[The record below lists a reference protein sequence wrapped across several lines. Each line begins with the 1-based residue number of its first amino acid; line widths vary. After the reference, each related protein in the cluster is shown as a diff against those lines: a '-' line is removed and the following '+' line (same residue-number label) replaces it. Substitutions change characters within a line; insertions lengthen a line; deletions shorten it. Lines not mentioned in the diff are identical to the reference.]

1 MTTEG
6 TPSLSQYTVGYVGT
20 EPVGEALQTLPI
32 DVCTDEVRLALCAA
46 IAGWRMQPSITLY
59 CASPSRWMDP
69 AIANLVSYILAYP
82 PTVGHLDIKINA
94 IYDPSAPRRHVTQRS
109 VVLSSGGI
117 DSTAALLEALDQGS
131 DVLAHWVDYGH
142 RYAAAELAAV
152 QKITATIGV
161 PLERSRVDL
170 GREIAAGEQRYA
182 HIVPARNVL
191 LAAIA
196 AARTSADHVVVTG
209 LADEAKVPDKS
220 PRFYA
225 EGSRLIGATVS
236 SPFADMNKTD
246 VLVRWRRRWADVL
259 HPAITVTCY
268 EASGRCGRCRAC
280 AKRAVAFAA
289 AGWGDD
295 PGFRTDPFTDPA
307 GIIADDWLP
316 RWHTFG
322 PSRRADLLLAFRY
335 AHDRLPAR
343 VAEFAEKAWR
353 AEAAVLEQRVRSL
366 EPQT

>member
-1 MTTEG
+1 MTTEEALD
-6 TPSLSQYTVGYVGT
+6 LSHNIVGYVGT
-20 EPVGEALQTLPI
+20 EPVGEAIETLPV
-32 DVCTDEVRLALCAA
+32 DARTDEVRLALCIA
-46 IAGWRMQPSITLY
+46 IAGWRIQPAITLR
-59 CASPSRWMDP
+59 CANSSRWMDP
-69 AIANLVSYILAYP
+69 AVARLASYILAYP
-82 PTVGHLDIKINA
+82 PTVGHLAIKIDA
-94 IYDPSAPRRHVTQRS
+94 VHDPLAPKRQVTQRT
-109 VVLSSGGI
+109 VTLTSGGI

-152 QKITATIGV
+152 EMITATLGV
-161 PLERSRVDL
+161 QIERSCVDL
-170 GREIAAGEQRYA
+170 GREIAAGELRYA

-196 AARTSADHVVVTG
+196 AARTSAGHVVVAG

-236 SPFADMNKTD
+236 SPFLDMNKTD
-246 VLVRWRRRWADVL
+246 VLVRWRRRWSNVL
-259 HPAITVTCY
+259 HPAVTVTCY

-280 AKRAVAFAA
+280 TKRAIAFAA

-295 PGFRTDPFTDPA
+295 PGFRTDPFADPA
-307 GIIADDWLP
+307 GIIEDDWLA

-322 PSRRADLLLAFRY
+322 ASRRADLLLAFRH
-335 AHDRLPAR
+335 AHDRLPAG
-343 VAEFAEKAWR
+343 VARFTEKAWR
-353 AEAAVLEQRVRSL
+353 TEAAIVEQRLRSL
-366 EPQT
+366 ES